1 MKGYTSTVR
10 EVSKDISVKEKIML
24 KDTSNAKSIDILTQ
38 EASFN
43 NEKVLIDVDYYA
55 ILDIHNEKSD
65 NKDYINF
72 IIVDKSGNKYVTG
85 SQSFITT
92 FTDIYNEMK
101 GAGEENITIEIYRKE
116 SKNYKGKDFITC
128 SIV

>member
-1 MKGYTSTVR
+1 MKGYTAAVR
-10 EVSKDISVKEKIML
+10 EVSKEISVKEKIML
-24 KDTSNAKSIDILTQ
+24 KDTSNAISIDALTQ

-85 SQSFITT
+85 SESFITT
-92 FTDIYNEMK
+92 FIDIYDEMK

>member
-1 MKGYTSTVR
+1 MKGYTATVR
-10 EVSKDISVKEKIML
+10 EVSKDITVKEKIML

-72 IIVDKSGNKYVTG
+72 ILVDKSGNKYVTG
-85 SQSFITT
+85 SESFITT

>member
-1 MKGYTSTVR
+1 MKGYTATVR
-10 EVSKDISVKEKIML
+10 EVSKEISVKEKIML
-24 KDTSNAKSIDILTQ
+24 KDTSNAISIDALTQ

-85 SQSFITT
+85 SESFITT
-92 FTDIYNEMK
+92 FTDIYEEMK

>member
-1 MKGYTSTVR
+1 MKGYTATVR
-10 EVSKDISVKEKIML
+10 EVSKDITVKEKIML

-55 ILDIHNEKSD
+55 ILDIHNENSD

-72 IIVDKSGNKYVTG
+72 ILVDKSGNKYATG
-85 SQSFITT
+85 SESFITT

>member
-1 MKGYTSTVR
+1 MKGYTATVR
-10 EVSKDISVKEKIML
+10 EVSKDITVKEKIML
-24 KDTSNAKSIDILTQ
+24 KDTSNAISIDALTQ

-85 SQSFITT
+85 SESFITT

-116 SKNYKGKDFITC
+116 SKNYKGKEFITC

>member
-10 EVSKDISVKEKIML
+10 EVSKEISVKEKIML
-24 KDTSNAKSIDILTQ
+24 KDTSNAISIDALTQ

-85 SQSFITT
+85 SESFITT
-92 FTDIYNEMK
+92 FTDIYDEMK

>member
-1 MKGYTSTVR
+1 MNGYKATIK
-10 EVSKDISVKEKIML
+10 ECSKELTVKERIML
-24 KDTSNAKSIDILTQ
+24 KDTSNAESLDALTQ

-43 NEKVLIDVDYYA
+43 NEKVLINVDYYA

-72 IIVDKSGNKYVTG
+72 IVVDKEGKKYVTG
-85 SQSFITT
+85 SQSFISS
-92 FTDIYNEMK
+92 FTDIVDEMLD
-101 GAGEENITIEIYRKE
+101 AGETDITIEVYRKE

-128 SIV
+128 SIA

>member
-10 EVSKDISVKEKIML
+10 EVSKDITVKEKIML

-72 IIVDKSGNKYVTG
+72 ILVDKSGNKYVTG
-85 SQSFITT
+85 SESFITT

>member
-10 EVSKDISVKEKIML
+10 EVSKEISVKEKIML
-24 KDTSNAKSIDILTQ
+24 KDTSNAISIDALTQ

-85 SQSFITT
+85 SESFITT
-92 FTDIYNEMK
+92 FTDIYEEMK

>member
-1 MKGYTSTVR
+1 MKGYTATVR
-10 EVSKDISVKEKIML
+10 EVSKEISVKEKIML

-85 SQSFITT
+85 SESFITT
-92 FTDIYNEMK
+92 FTDIYDEMK

-116 SKNYKGKDFITC
+116 SKNYKGKEFITC

>member
-1 MKGYTSTVR
+1 MRGYTATVR
-10 EVSKDISVKEKIML
+10 EVSKEISVKEKIML

-85 SQSFITT
+85 SESFITT
-92 FTDIYNEMK
+92 FTDIYEEMK

>member
-10 EVSKDISVKEKIML
+10 EVSKEISVKEKIML
-24 KDTSNAKSIDILTQ
+24 KDTTNAISIDALTQ

-85 SQSFITT
+85 SESFITT
-92 FTDIYNEMK
+92 FTDIYDEMK

>member
-10 EVSKDISVKEKIML
+10 EVSKDITVKEKIML
-24 KDTSNAKSIDILTQ
+24 KDTSNAISIDALTQ

-85 SQSFITT
+85 SESFITT

-116 SKNYKGKDFITC
+116 SKNYRGKDFITC

>member
-1 MKGYTSTVR
+1 MKGYTATVR
-10 EVSKDISVKEKIML
+10 EVSKDITVKEKIML

-85 SQSFITT
+85 SESFITT
-92 FTDIYNEMK
+92 FTDIYEEMK

>member
-1 MKGYTSTVR
+1 MKGYTATVR
-10 EVSKDISVKEKIML
+10 EVSKEISVKEKIML
-24 KDTSNAKSIDILTQ
+24 KDTSNAISIDALTQ

-85 SQSFITT
+85 SESFITA
-92 FTDIYNEMK
+92 FTDIYDEMK